1 MHEGNRQGK
10 EGGDIPDLTV
20 IVPACNEA
28 LIIEQVVSS
37 LITVLKN
44 LDLSSEV
51 LVIDDGS
58 EDETAIIAQAA
69 GAQVF
74 RHPYTIGNGAAIKT
88 GIRNAKGAIL
98 VMMDGDGQHNAQD
111 IPRLIE
117 NIGMFDM
124 V

>member
-51 LVIDDGS
+51 LVIEAANLVGRMELVIDKDKKDDIKKALS
-58 EDETAIIAQAA
+58 PHLTEEEIPPAYFDKAANWFAQKL
-69 GAQVF
+69 
-74 RHPYTIGNGAAIKT
+74 PGNK
-88 GIRNAKGAIL
+88 
-98 VMMDGDGQHNAQD
+98 
-111 IPRLIE
+111 
-117 NIGMFDM
+117 
-124 V
+124 